1 MAGTRSTEDTIEGRL
16 LRERAE
22 LKRAIRRLELLTE
35 QLRSDRGGGDGGVS
49 NHMAEGASSTF
60 DQERNLALLGNLRR
74 TLEQVEAALRR
85 LSAGTYGLCEV
96 CGEPID
102 RARLEAL
109 PYAAQCVN
117 CQRRLE
123 RG

>member
-1 MAGTRSTEDTIEGRL
+1 MAGTRNDQETIEGRL
-16 LRERAE
+16 TRERAE

-35 QLRSDRGGGDGGVS
+35 QLRSDRSGGDGGVS

-74 TLEQVEAALRR
+74 TLEQVEAALKR
-85 LSAGTYGLCEV
+85 LSAGTYGLCEI

>member
-1 MAGTRSTEDTIEGRL
+1 MAGSRNDEQTIEGRL
-16 LRERAE
+16 TRERAE
-22 LKRAIRRLELLTE
+22 LKRTIRRLELLTE

-74 TLEQVEAALRR
+74 TLEQVEAALKR
-85 LSAGTYGLCEV
+85 LSAGTYGLCEI

>member
-1 MAGTRSTEDTIEGRL
+1 MAGARNNEETIEGRL
-16 LRERAE
+16 TRERAE

-60 DQERNLALLGNLRR
+60 DQERNLALLANLRR
-74 TLEQVEAALRR
+74 TLEQVEAALKR
-85 LSAGTYGLCEV
+85 LNAGTYGLCEV

-109 PYAAQCVN
+109 PYAAQCLN